1 MGLGSGLHPTGRGP
15 RRKERDVNKRL
26 VGIVGVLA
34 VTAMIGAACGGGD
47 NEPAGG
53 GGASAAGSAPAVTT
67 LEAGVLSV
75 GSCLDYPPFES
86 VKGGDEVGFDVD
98 VTEAIAK
105 KLGLQVKWVRANF
118 DTIFTAV
125 AGGQFDMVAAAVTAT
140 GKTGEER
147 AQTVAFSDY
156 YYNSRQSLAVNTQ
169 ETPDIQS
176 TDDLGDGDAVG
187 VQRGTTGKIWAEEN
201 LQPNGVEIR
210 TYTAA
215 PDSFRDLQ
223 AGVIQGVINDE
234 PSSVEIV
241 TEFPGLEVVEPIDTN
256 EKYAFAFAKDTPD
269 LVAAVNGALRTLI
282 DDGTY
287 ATIYEK
293 WFPGA
298 PVPDE
303 FQAA

>member
-1 MGLGSGLHPTGRGP
+1 VG
-15 RRKERDVNKRL
+15 KRL
-26 VGIVGVLA
+26 LAIVGMVA
-34 VTAMIGAACGGGD
+34 VTAMIGTACGSGD
-47 NEPAGG
+47 EPAA
-53 GGASAAGSAPAVTT
+53 GGATSAGGSAPAFTT
-67 LEAGVLSV
+67 LESGVLTV

-86 VKGGDEVGFDVD
+86 VKGGKEVGFDID
-98 VTEAIAK
+98 VTEAIAEQ
-105 KLGLQVKWVRANF
+105 LGLQVKWVRANF

-156 YYNSRQSLAVNTQ
+156 YYNSRQSLTVNTQ

-187 VQRGTTGKIWAEEN
+187 VQRGSTGKIWAEEN

-210 TYTAA
+210 TYTAS

-223 AGVIQGVINDE
+223 AGVVQGVINDE
-234 PSSVEIV
+234 PASAEIV
-241 TEFPGLEVVEPIDTN
+241 TEFPGLEVVEAIDTN
-256 EKYAFAFAKDTPD
+256 EKYAFAFAKDNPA
-269 LVAAVNGALRTLI
+269 LVEAVNGAFEALI

-298 PVPDE
+298 PVPEE
-303 FQAA
+303 FQAS

>member
-1 MGLGSGLHPTGRGP
+1 MTALIGTSCGSD
-15 RRKERDVNKRL
+15 E
-26 VGIVGVLA
+26 
-34 VTAMIGAACGGGD
+34 
-47 NEPAGG
+47 EPAA
-53 GGASAAGSAPAVTT
+53 GGATSAGGSAPAFTT
-67 LEAGVLSV
+67 LEQGVLTV

-86 VKGGDEVGFDVD
+86 VKGGKEVGFDID
-98 VTEAIAK
+98 VTEAIAEQ
-105 KLGLQVKWVRANF
+105 LGLQVKWVRANF

-156 YYNSRQSLAVNTQ
+156 YYNSRQSLSVNTQ

-187 VQRGTTGKIWAEEN
+187 VQRGSTGKIWAEEN
-201 LQPNGVEIR
+201 LQPNGVEVR
-210 TYTAA
+210 TYTAS

-223 AGVIQGVINDE
+223 AGVVQGVINDE
-234 PSSVEIV
+234 PASAEIV
-241 TEFPGLEVVEPIDTN
+241 TEFPGLEVVEAIDTN
-256 EKYAFAFAKDTPD
+256 EKYAFAFAKDNPA
-269 LVAAVNGALRTLI
+269 LVEAVNGAFQALI

-298 PVPDE
+298 PVPEE
-303 FQAA
+303 FQAS

>member
-1 MGLGSGLHPTGRGP
+1 M
-15 RRKERDVNKRL
+15 NKRL
-26 VGIVGVLA
+26 LGIVGVLA
-34 VTAMIGAACGGGD
+34 AMAMIGTACGGGD
-47 NEPAGG
+47 AEPAAD
-53 GGASAAGSAPAVTT
+53 GATSAGGSAPAITT
-67 LEAGVLSV
+67 LEEGVLSV

-98 VTEAIAK
+98 VTEAIAE
-105 KLGLQVKWVRANF
+105 KLGLEVKWVRANF

-140 GKTGEER
+140 GETGGER

-156 YYNSRQSLAVNTQ
+156 YYNSRQSLSVNTQ
-169 ETPDIQS
+169 ETPDIAS
-176 TDDLGDGDAVG
+176 TADLGEGDAVG

-201 LQPNGVEIR
+201 LEPNGVELR
-210 TYTAA
+210 TYTAV
-215 PDSFRDLQ
+215 PDAFRDLQ

-256 EKYAFAFAKDTPD
+256 EKYAFAFAKDTPA
-269 LVAAVNGALRTLI
+269 LVEAVNGALRTLI

-303 FQAA
+303 FQAS

>member
-1 MGLGSGLHPTGRGP
+1 
-15 RRKERDVNKRL
+15 VA
-26 VGIVGVLA
+26 IVGVFVL
-34 VTAMIGAACGGGD
+34 TGLIGASCGSD
-47 NEPAGG
+47 EEPAA
-53 GGASAAGSAPAVTT
+53 GGATSAGGSAPAFTT
-67 LEAGVLSV
+67 LESGVLTV

-86 VKGGDEVGFDVD
+86 VKGGKEVGFDID
-98 VTEAIAK
+98 VTEAIAEQ
-105 KLGLQVKWVRANF
+105 LGLQVKWVRANF

-176 TDDLGDGDAVG
+176 TADLGDGDAVG
-187 VQRGTTGKIWAEEN
+187 VQRGSTGKIWAEEN

-210 TYTAA
+210 TYTAS

-223 AGVIQGVINDE
+223 AGVVQGVINDE
-234 PSSVEIV
+234 PASVEIV
-241 TEFPGLEVVEPIDTN
+241 TEFPGLEVVEAIDTN
-256 EKYAFAFAKDTPD
+256 EKYAFAFAKDNPA
-269 LVAAVNGALRTLI
+269 LVEAVNGAFQAVI

-298 PVPDE
+298 PVPEE
-303 FQAA
+303 FQAS

>member
-1 MGLGSGLHPTGRGP
+1 MGA
-15 RRKERDVNKRL
+15 DVNRRL
-26 VGIVGVLA
+26 VAIVGVF
-34 VTAMIGAACGGGD
+34 VMTALIGTSCGSD
-47 NEPAGG
+47 EEPAA
-53 GGASAAGSAPAVTT
+53 GGATSAGGSAPAFTT
-67 LEAGVLSV
+67 LESGVLTV

-86 VKGGDEVGFDVD
+86 VKGGKEVGFDID
-98 VTEAIAK
+98 VTEAIAEQ
-105 KLGLQVKWVRANF
+105 LGLQVKWVRANF

-176 TDDLGDGDAVG
+176 TADLGDGDAVG
-187 VQRGTTGKIWAEEN
+187 VQRGSTGKIWAEEN

-210 TYTAA
+210 TYTAS

-223 AGVIQGVINDE
+223 AGVVQGVINDE
-234 PSSVEIV
+234 PASVEIV
-241 TEFPGLEVVEPIDTN
+241 TEFPGLEVVEAIDTN
-256 EKYAFAFAKDTPD
+256 EKYAFAFAKDNPA
-269 LVAAVNGALRTLI
+269 LVEAVNGAFQAVI

-298 PVPDE
+298 PVPEE
-303 FQAA
+303 FQAS

>member
-1 MGLGSGLHPTGRGP
+1 MG
-15 RRKERDVNKRL
+15 KRL
-26 VGIVGVLA
+26 LAIVGMVA
-34 VTAMIGAACGGGD
+34 VTAMIGTACGGGD
-47 NEPAGG
+47 EPAA
-53 GGASAAGSAPAVTT
+53 GGATSAGGSAPAFTT
-67 LEAGVLSV
+67 LESGVLTV

-86 VKGGDEVGFDVD
+86 VKGGKEVGFDID
-98 VTEAIAK
+98 VTEAIAEQ
-105 KLGLQVKWVRANF
+105 LGLQVKWVRANF

-156 YYNSRQSLAVNTQ
+156 YYNSRQSLTVNTQ

-187 VQRGTTGKIWAEEN
+187 VQRGSTGKIWAEEN

-210 TYTAA
+210 TYTAS

-223 AGVIQGVINDE
+223 AGVVQGVINDE
-234 PSSVEIV
+234 PASAEIV
-241 TEFPGLEVVEPIDTN
+241 TEFPGLEVVEAIDTN
-256 EKYAFAFAKDTPD
+256 EKYAFAFAKDNPA
-269 LVAAVNGALRTLI
+269 LVEAVNRAFEALI

-298 PVPDE
+298 PVPEE
-303 FQAA
+303 FQAS

>member
-1 MGLGSGLHPTGRGP
+1 M
-15 RRKERDVNKRL
+15 
-26 VGIVGVLA
+26 GVLA
-34 VTAMIGAACGGGD
+34 VTAVLGTACAAEE
-47 NEPAGG
+47 EPAA
-53 GGASAAGSAPAVTT
+53 GGATSPGGSTPAVTT
-67 LEAGVLSV
+67 LEEGVLSV

-98 VTEAIAK
+98 LTEAIAEE
-105 KLGLQVKWVRANF
+105 LGLEVKWVRANF

-140 GKTGEER
+140 GETGAER

-156 YYNSRQSLAVNTQ
+156 YYNSRQSLTVNTE
-169 ETPDIQS
+169 ETADIQT
-176 TDDLGDGDAVG
+176 TDDLGEGDAVG

-215 PDSFRDLQ
+215 PDAFRDLQ
-223 AGVIQGVINDE
+223 AGVIQGVLNDE
-234 PSSVEIV
+234 PSSAEIV

-256 EKYAFAFAKDTPD
+256 EKYAFAFAKDTPE
-269 LVAAVNGALRTLI
+269 LVAAVNEALRTLI

-293 WFPGA
+293 YFPGA
-298 PVPDE
+298 PVPEE
-303 FQAA
+303 FQAT

>member
-1 MGLGSGLHPTGRGP
+1 M
-15 RRKERDVNKRL
+15 
-26 VGIVGVLA
+26 GIVGVLA
-34 VTAMIGAACGGGD
+34 VTAMIGTACGAED
-47 NEPAGG
+47 EPAA
-53 GGASAAGSAPAVTT
+53 GGAASPGGSTPAVTT
-67 LEAGVLSV
+67 LEEGVLSV

-86 VKGGDEVGFDVD
+86 VKGGDEVGFDVEL
-98 VTEAIAK
+98 TEAIAE
-105 KLGLQVKWVRANF
+105 KLGLEVKWIRANF

-140 GKTGEER
+140 GETGAER

-156 YYNSRQSLAVNTQ
+156 YYNSRQSLAVNAE
-169 ETPDIQS
+169 ETPDIQG
-176 TDDLGDGDAVG
+176 TDDLGDGDSVG

-215 PDSFRDLQ
+215 PDAFRDLQ

-234 PSSVEIV
+234 PSSAEIV

-256 EKYAFAFAKDTPD
+256 EKYAFAFAKDTPE
-269 LVAAVNGALRTLI
+269 LVEAVNGALRTLI

-287 ATIYEK
+287 TTIYEK

-298 PVPDE
+298 PVPEE

>member
-1 MGLGSGLHPTGRGP
+1 MNR
-15 RRKERDVNKRL
+15 RL
-26 VGIVGVLA
+26 VAIVGVL
-34 VTAMIGAACGGGD
+34 VMTALIGTSCGGD
-47 NEPAGG
+47 EEPAA
-53 GGASAAGSAPAVTT
+53 GGATSAGGSAPAFTT
-67 LEAGVLSV
+67 LEEGVLSV

-86 VKGGDEVGFDVD
+86 VKGGQEEGFDVD
-98 VTEAIAK
+98 ITEAIAQE
-105 KLGLQVKWVRANF
+105 LGLQVKWIRANF

-156 YYNSRQSLAVNTQ
+156 YYNSRQSLSVNTE

-176 TDDLGDGDAVG
+176 TDDLGEGDAVG

-215 PDSFRDLQ
+215 PDAFRDLQ
-223 AGVIQGVINDE
+223 AGAIQGVINDE
-234 PSSVEIV
+234 PSSAEIV

-256 EKYAFAFAKDTPD
+256 EKYAFAFAKDTPA
-269 LVAAVNGALRTLI
+269 LVEAVNGALRTII

-298 PVPDE
+298 PVPEE
-303 FQAA
+303 FQAS